1 MVFTPTHRTT
11 LSRSFLSSQ
20 SQFALLLL
28 FTSISLAAQQERSDS
43 AEFYILQQAKTDIA
57 RLSSRDMAGRGYTE
71 SGHIR
76 AAEYLQQRFQE
87 IGLQRK
93 GGSYLQPFPVTVDT
107 FKQTPTLRIDG
118 KDLQF
123 GRDFTINP
131 GNKGRSKNDVELV
144 FLGSGLIVEGHGINN
159 FRNVD
164 LRGKV
169 AVIDSEIPADIAG
182 DTTIDRAL
190 LSQETRIQNAID
202 AHASSVI
209 VLVNRPVYG
218 KFFERWTVPV
228 FELHHEAL
236 PVKPKEVTFSVQR
249 TTHVRLE
256 TNNVI
261 GYLPGD
267 GSTDSTLIICA
278 HYDHLGMVGPG
289 GPFFPGA
296 NDNASGTALMLAL
309 ATRFKEQPL
318 RFNLL
323 FVAFAGEE
331 IGLYGSRYFA
341 EHPTVDLNNV
351 RFLVNVDMAA
361 SGLEGVMAL
370 GGVDFPE
377 EFAQLQEVHDQLGLP
392 ELRKRENAPN
402 SDHWFILKRG
412 VRGFYI
418 YPFTGQQPYHHVDD
432 LPETLQWETFSRMY
446 WLIGGFLQKL

>member
-1 MVFTPTHRTT
+1 MIFTPTHRTPQN
-11 LSRSFLSSQ
+11 RSIFSLQ
-20 SQFALLLL
+20 SQFILLLL
-28 FTSISLAAQQERSDS
+28 FTSVSLIAQQERLDSD
-43 AEFYILQQAKTDIA
+43 EFDVLQQAKADVS
-57 RLSSRDMAGRGYTE
+57 RLSSRDMAGRGYTDG
-71 SGHIR
+71 GHLR
-76 AAEYLQQRFQE
+76 AAEYLQKRFQE
-87 IGLQRK
+87 IGLGK
-93 GGSYLQPFPVTVDT
+93 AGESYLQPFPVTVDT
-107 FKQTPTLRIDG
+107 FKQTPTLRING
-118 KDLQF
+118 QDLQF
-123 GRDFTINP
+123 GHDFTINP
-131 GNKGRSKNDVELV
+131 GNKARSKNDVELV
-144 FLGSGLIVEGHGINN
+144 FLGPGLIIEGHGINN
-159 FRNVD
+159 FSGVD

-169 AVIDSEIPADIAG
+169 AVIDNEIPADIAG
-182 DTTIDRAL
+182 DTTVDRAL

-202 AHASSVI
+202 AHASGII
-209 VLVNRPVYG
+209 VLVDRPVYG

-228 FELHHEAL
+228 FELRREAL
-236 PVKPKEVTFSVQR
+236 PIKPKQVTFSVQR
-249 TTHVRLE
+249 TTNVRLE

-278 HYDHLGMVGPG
+278 HYDHLGMVGPD
-289 GPFFPGA
+289 GPYFPGA

-341 EHPTVDLNNV
+341 EHPPVNLSTV

-446 WLIGGFLQKL
+446 WLIGRFLQKL